1 MAELLKFKF
10 TAVREAIWGPRNRKV
25 PAGTV
30 KAIMAFESHEDAMF
44 FLGRIEWSAWKLVPV
59 EAEKTPAT
67 PDKSLQ
73 GRK

>member
-1 MAELLKFKF
+1 MADLIKYKL
-10 TAVREAIWGPRNRKV
+10 TAAREALWGPRNQTV

-44 FLGRIEWSAWKLVPV
+44 FLSRIEWSAWKFVPV
-59 EAEKTPAT
+59 EAEKAPPT